1 MATGKDVK
9 VLTAEDKKVIGN
21 ALRLYQKSME
31 RAGRAAAN
39 GTIKTEFERLAQ
51 NAQSLANHVEYGQ
64 IDLGS

>member
-1 MATGKDVK
+1 MAAKDVK
-9 VLTAEDKKVIGN
+9 VLSADDKKVIGN

-39 GTIKTEFERLAQ
+39 DTIKAEFERLAQ